1 MSRVTSQEVRDFIP
15 DTIGNSS
22 DAARPFIQVANL
34 LVTERLTGKG
44 LSDDMMKTLELFLA
58 AHFATLSL
66 ERGGLTVKEVGD
78 AREEYQLLSQ
88 NNFGLASTRFGQQA
102 VAMDST
108 NTLAHLASGKKSQ
121 FRLV

>member
-1 MSRVTSQEVRDFIP
+1 MPRVTSQEVKDFIP
-15 DTIGNSS
+15 DTIGPNS
-22 DAARPFIQVANL
+22 DAARPYIQVATL
-34 LVTERLTGKG
+34 LVDERLSGKG
-44 LSDDMMKTLELFLA
+44 LSDNMLKTLELFLA

-78 AREEYQLLSQ
+78 AREEYQLLGQ

-102 VAMDST
+102 ISMDAT
-108 NTLAHLASGKKSQ
+108 NTLASLAAGKKAL